1 LAEDNT
7 MTDDFTVPEEPS
19 TTSKVLDGIQS
30 ASRHVRDAIETG
42 RRPGMPLDSLAQ
54 AVREAPLAALAI
66 AFMVGVTFVGRRR

>member
-1 LAEDNT
+1 
-7 MTDDFTVPEEPS
+7 MTDDFTAPEQPG

-30 ASRHVRDAIETG
+30 ASRHVNDVIQAS

-66 AFMVGVTFVGRRR
+66 AFLVGMTFARRRR

>member
-1 LAEDNT
+1 
-7 MTDDFTVPEEPS
+7 MTDDFTAHEEPG

-30 ASRHVRDAIETG
+30 ASRHVNDAIQAG

-66 AFMVGVTFVGRRR
+66 AFMVGVTVAGRRR